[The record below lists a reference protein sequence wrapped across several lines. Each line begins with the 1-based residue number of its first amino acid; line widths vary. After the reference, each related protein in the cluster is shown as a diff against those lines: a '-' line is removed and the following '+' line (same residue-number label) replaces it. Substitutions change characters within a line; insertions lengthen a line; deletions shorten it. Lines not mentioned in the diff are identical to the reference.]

1 MPARCLA
8 HTLSLHTH
16 STHSLRS
23 HQPACWLA
31 THIYMYAYV
40 CVCVCICVCVYAM
53 MRSRPPRRNP
63 RRSHAACFRP
73 PYVSHHHMYMCHII
87 ICTLS
92 PASLCVTS
100 SYDLDQILTAFPLI
114 RGYVSHH
121 HMSYVCVTS
130 SYVIRM
136 CHIII

>member
-16 STHSLRS
+16 TTHTIYTLSLHTLSTQL
-23 HQPACWLA
+23 LA
-31 THIYMYAYV
+31 GYIYICMHM
-40 CVCVCICVCVYAM
+40 CVFVYAM

-136 CHIII
+136 CHSII